1 MPKVEVKQIKVQEL
15 EERIKSAKMI
25 IFTDYRGL
33 NVSEIS
39 ALRSRLKAAGAD
51 YKVVKNTLAR
61 RAFTNAGLEE
71 LIPFAEGPNA
81 LLFSDEELVE
91 PAKILFDVVKTSK
104 KLVVRSGMVEGKVF
118 SADQLKNLS
127 TLPPREVLVA
137 QVLGGLQ
144 APIYGF
150 AYVLKANLTGLVR
163 ALDAVREQKAS

>member
-1 MPKVEVKQIKVQEL
+1 MPKIEVKQQKVQEL

-33 NVSEIS
+33 SVSEITG
-39 ALRSRLKAAGAD
+39 LRSRLKAAGAE
-51 YKVVKNTLAR
+51 YRVVKNTLAR

-71 LIPFAEGPNA
+71 LLPFTEGPNA

-104 KLVVRSGMVEGKVF
+104 KLEVRSGMVEGKVF
-118 SADQLKNLS
+118 NADQIKNLS